1 MTRDI
6 KEIITRLLN
15 ISKDITDEFGVLG
28 ALSYEDKEKTA
39 IFDNHINKLKKVL
52 DTESIIINNL
62 SVTELC
68 EIFRLLPSYNDG
80 SLIYERTFTRIEN
93 HLESMYND
101 VSIAEDAFD
110 EIEATVEYELGSDQL
125 DSVASHFEADPE
137 NAKYD
142 DMFTNYI
149 NIYALK
155 RIHDRIQNTTTEN
168 KSDANLKE
176 AMLKQLKILKYLI
189 LSQNIELEKLGVK
202 YRFDIR
208 KMPYLE
214 MPDADVSTIAY
225 NHCISIIAKMYRPY
239 IGRDQA
245 DTNTL
250 NLFNMICFEAYLN
263 HIDRNKIYKLA
274 SICDEFR
281 MTTSNPFYGDIAKT
295 KVLNKN

>member
-1 MTRDI
+1 M
-6 KEIITRLLN
+6 
-15 ISKDITDEFGVLG
+15 
-28 ALSYEDKEKTA
+28 
-39 IFDNHINKLKKVL
+39 
-52 DTESIIINNL
+52 
-62 SVTELC
+62 C

-263 HIDRNKIYKLA
+263 HIDMNKIYKLA

-281 MTTSNPFYGDIAKT
+281 MTASNPFYGDIAKT

>member
-1 MTRDI
+1 MAKNI
-6 KEIITRLLN
+6 NEIITRLLN
-15 ISKDITDEFGVLG
+15 ISKDVVSEFDMLG
-28 ALSYEDKEKTA
+28 ALSYEGKEQSK
-39 IFDNHINKLKKVL
+39 IYDNHFHKLQKVL
-52 DTESIIINNL
+52 DTETIIINNL

-68 EIFRLLPSYNDG
+68 EIFRLLPSYNDR
-80 SLIYERTFTRIEN
+80 SLTYERTFTRIEN

-101 VSIAEDAFD
+101 VSIDEDAFD

-155 RIHDRIQNTTTEN
+155 RIHDRIENTSAEN
-168 KSDANLKE
+168 KNEINLKK
-176 AMLKQLKILKYLI
+176 AMLKQLSIFKYLI
-189 LSQNIELEKLGVK
+189 FSQNFDLEKLGVK
-202 YRFDIR
+202 YRFDVR

-214 MPDADVSTIAY
+214 MPDADISTIAY
-225 NHCISIIAKMYRPY
+225 NHCVSIIAKMYHPY
-239 IGRDQA
+239 IGRDEA

-263 HIDRNKIYKLA
+263 HIDLNKIYKLA

-281 MTTSNPFYGDIAKT
+281 ITATNPFYGDIAKT